1 VEARR
6 ALTVVPTPNNLI
18 SLKDRWEKSGA
29 SEVDIPPKGTARR
42 GRLRLMLLLPALR
55 KELEDLNI
63 LKQPLASLFEAYED
77 ASVTL
82 ERLRREGR
90 LEEAHLTSEYET
102 ICLEIEEDVIR
113 YFASRL
119 SSEPR

>member
-1 VEARR
+1 
-6 ALTVVPTPNNLI
+6 
-18 SLKDRWEKSGA
+18 
-29 SEVDIPPKGTARR
+29 
-42 GRLRLMLLLPALR
+42 MLLLPALR

-63 LKQPLASLFEAYED
+63 LKQPLASLFEVYED

-113 YFASRL
+113 YFASRYG
-119 SSEPR
+119 SEPR